1 MSRPLPTSPW
11 RTQYLLVRAYHRVVR
26 QGLAQ
31 GTSPLAHPLEA
42 PPCLSLWKYMS
53 PCQGHPQVRLTF
65 QPCSL
70 CSDGSYQADL
80 HTVPQEALSVGRG
93 RLH

>member
-1 MSRPLPTSPW
+1 MFIPLSFSTSHSPLSLSPSLFLCSSSSPKQSPGAGMSRPLPTSPW

-42 PPCLSLWKYMS
+42 PSL
-53 PCQGHPQVRLTF
+53 PVTLEVHV
-65 QPCSL
+65 SL
-70 CSDGSYQADL
+70 PRAPPG
-80 HTVPQEALSVGRG
+80 
-93 RLH
+93 